1 MSPPAVEVS
10 GVWKSFRLPHLRRD
24 TLKERFLHPRRGN
37 DDEQLVALRD
47 ATFAVDQGEFF
58 GIVGHNGSGKST
70 LLKLLAGIYVPDQG
84 EIAVRGRLSPFVE
97 LGVGFNED
105 LSARDNVRINGV
117 LLGLTLKQIDER
129 YDEIVAFAGL
139 ERFMD
144 QKLKNFSSGMKVR
157 LAYSVSIRVEF
168 QILLLDEVLAVG
180 DQEFQEKCFE
190 TLETIRAEGKTIV
203 FVSHDMGA
211 MQEHCDRVMH
221 LHRGEI
227 AQIGPPDEIVENY
240 IATVASVA

>member
-1 MSPPAVEVS
+1 MSPRAVEVS

-144 QKLKNFSSGMKVR
+144 QRLKNFSSGMKVR
-157 LAYSVSIRVEF
+157 LAYSVSIRVDFE
-168 QILLLDEVLAVG
+168 ILLLDEVLAVG
-180 DQEFQEKCFE
+180 DQDFQEKCAE
-190 TLETIRAEGKTIV
+190 TLDEIRGQGKTII
-203 FVSHDMGA
+203 FVSHDLSA
-211 MQEHCDRVMH
+211 MREHCDRVMH
-221 LHRGEI
+221 IDHGQI
-227 AQIGPPDEIVENY
+227 VAIGPPDEIVDSYE
-240 IATVASVA
+240 ATASVL